1 MGRPRR
7 AAPLRPATGQ
17 PTFRLGVGERGIAEE
32 VEPTGGRW
40 PGRAVWSLFTPPP
53 GTFPSLDALRTA
65 AVVLVIG
72 NHLAVAGSELAPSTI
87 WDFTLFRYGWTGV
100 DLFFVLSGFLIGRQL
115 QRELQRSGTVN
126 VPRFLLR
133 RGLRIWPLYFAWV
146 AFLALALG
154 KWRGIGPDLVFVSN
168 YVQGQVSGGW
178 SLSTE
183 EQFYLVVP
191 LLLLGVQRL
200 FGPRGQAW
208 VPVVLLALMPLVR
221 AVRLHGAGE
230 AGFHLIYGPIH
241 THCDGL
247 LVGLFLAWVSL
258 RRPGALSSE
267 HPHPWRWP
275 LVAIVGGLV
284 LREIDR
290 PLFSFSGLGLVY
302 GATVALGLRAGPR
315 VRQLTSWR
323 GFHVLS
329 RLSFGMYL
337 NHFEVLPRVL
347 PGLTRA
353 LVPLLGTGPLLAAVV
368 FVVAVLSSALVAS
381 VTFVLI
387 EDPFLALRARWE
399 ARHRSWRPVEPV
411 LRRVG

>member
-1 MGRPRR
+1 
-7 AAPLRPATGQ
+7 L
-17 PTFRLGVGERGIAEE
+17 
-32 VEPTGGRW
+32 
-40 PGRAVWSLFTPPP
+40 
-53 GTFPSLDALRTA
+53 
-65 AVVLVIG
+65 LVIG
-72 NHLAVAGSELAPSTI
+72 NHLAVAGSALAPSSV

-115 QRELQRSGTVN
+115 QRELQRTGTVK

-133 RGLRIWPLYFAWV
+133 RGLRIWPLYFTWV

-154 KWRGIGPDLVFVSN
+154 KWRGIWPDLVFLSN

-191 LLLLGVQRL
+191 LLLLGVHRW

-208 VPVVLLALMPLVR
+208 VPLGLLALMPVVR
-221 AVRLHGAGE
+221 AVALHGTGE
-230 AGFHLIYGPIH
+230 AGFDVIYGPIH

-247 LVGLFLAWVSL
+247 LVGLFLAWVSVK
-258 RRPGALSSE
+258 RPGELSAE

-275 LVAIVGGLV
+275 LLAIVAGFV

-290 PLFSFSGLGLVY
+290 PLFSFTGLGLIY
-302 GATVALGLRAGPR
+302 GGLVALGLRAGPR
-315 VRQLTSWR
+315 VRQLTAWR

-337 NHFEVLPRVL
+337 NHFEVLPRLL
-347 PGLTRA
+347 PPVTRA
-353 LVPLLGTGPLLAAVV
+353 LVPVVGTGALLAAVV
-368 FVVAVLSSALVAS
+368 FVIAVLSSALVAS
-381 VTFVLI
+381 VTFVLV
-387 EDPFLALRARWE
+387 EEPFLAIRERWE
-399 ARHRSWRPVEPV
+399 SRHRPLRSVEPV
-411 LRRVG
+411 LRRVS